1 MEPVH
6 DNPENK
12 MTSEISS
19 TKDATAKPDGRLMR
33 SQRSRQLIIDATL
46 ALVEEGNLVP
56 TAQQVADHAKVGIR
70 TVFRHFSD
78 MESMFSTT
86 HELKRATFEYLFIG
100 GDRTGSV
107 DERIQRVTEQRAH
120 AFEVLKQKLLSTQAR
135 RWHSEVLRTNYA
147 RAQRRLRK
155 DLDDWLPE
163 LIALPAAKR
172 EAVDSITSF
181 ETWHRLR
188 EHQSLNIKASIEVI
202 VQMLQLLLAGHSS
215 ETD

>member
-1 MEPVH
+1 
-6 DNPENK
+6 
-12 MTSEISS
+12 MTSEMSS
-19 TKDATAKPDGRLMR
+19 KKDVTTKPDGRLMR

-46 ALVEEGNLVP
+46 SLVEEGNLVP

-86 HELKRATFEYLFIG
+86 HELNRATFEHLFIG
-100 GDRTGSV
+100 GNRSGSV
-107 DERIQRVTEQRAH
+107 DERIVRVTEQRAH

-163 LIALPAAKR
+163 LTKLPLAKR
-172 EAVDSITSF
+172 EAVDAITSF
-181 ETWHRLR
+181 ENWHRLR
-188 EHQSLNIKASIEVI
+188 AHQSLSIKASIEVI
-202 VQMLQLLLAGHSS
+202 VQVLQLLLAEVSS
-215 ETD
+215 KTG